1 MNIIDVLN
9 LKKPQD
15 YPSREAYQQDVVKA
29 VQVLMRLG
37 IMDNPSADLTASLD
51 SILEKLQEDEL
62 ATYGRKRNK
71 QEIIADLKQVNGK
84 IVELEREIADLEW
97 QIALKKAEISVWKQE
112 FWTGAGG
119 NK

>member
-1 MNIIDVLN
+1 MNIIDALN

-37 IMDNPSADLTASLD
+37 IMDSPSADLTGSLD

-62 ATYGRKRNK
+62 AICGRRSK
-71 QEIIADLKQVNGK
+71 QQIIADLKQVNSE
-84 IVELEREIADLEW
+84 IVDLDREIADLEW
-97 QIALKKAEISVWKQE
+97 QIAIKKAEIAVNEAS
-112 FWTGAGG
+112 
-119 NK
+119 

>member
-1 MNIIDVLN
+1 MNIIDALN

-15 YPSREAYQQDVVKA
+15 YPSREACQQDVVKA

-37 IMDNPSADLTASLD
+37 IMDNPSADLTASID
-51 SILEKLQEDEL
+51 SIVEKLQEDEL

-71 QEIIADLKQVNGK
+71 QEIIADLKQVNSE
-84 IVELEREIADLEW
+84 IVELDLEIADLKW

-112 FWTGAGG
+112 FWTRAGG